1 MIKRRDLLSSFWG
14 PKSEG
19 RQGTR
24 ACPPPPLHP
33 RILNLIH
40 RPLPRRHPDAS
51 DRCIA
56 RTICLQAQNP
66 ATKSLYI

>member
-1 MIKRRDLLSSFWG
+1 MIKSSDILSSFWG

-19 RQGTR
+19 RQGTL

-40 RPLPRRHPDAS
+40 RPLPRHHPDAS
-51 DRCIA
+51 DKCIA
-56 RTICLQAQNP
+56 RTIYRQVQTN
-66 ATKSLYI
+66 